1 VTLLTVDLGFEPA
14 QALRVQLRLPPGG
27 GTYDWRARFYVQ
39 LLERLSTHGSVTAAG
54 FSSSLPMRETFSQ
67 SPVRIDGVEPP
78 DATSPFRTHREVVTP
93 GYFAAI
99 GVWESTAQPREE

>member
-1 VTLLTVDLGFEPA
+1 
-14 QALRVQLRLPPGG
+14 
-27 GTYDWRARFYVQ
+27 
-39 LLERLSTHGSVTAAG
+39 
-54 FSSSLPMRETFSQ
+54 MRETFSQ